1 MGTLLAE
8 AAELL
13 AATTNLNVTYTH
25 DHRENK
31 READGYLT
39 ITNGQKKYTWCVEI
53 KKRLTRQILAKL
65 TLVKTVFNDE
75 KVLIIAPYINEKVA
89 ELCREIQV
97 DYLDLAGNAHL
108 NFPPLYID
116 IRGRKPPLE
125 HQIQLT
131 RQLTGKAFQPK
142 GMKLVMM
149 LLLKPELVNQPMRV
163 LAEQAEIALGTV
175 KQVLDDL
182 KQLTFILDKG
192 KKGVVLNEQDL
203 LLTRWLDAYPR
214 NMEAKLEQTLYVP
227 QDVEQLR
234 NAPLDK
240 YGALWGGE
248 VAADAY
254 THYLKP
260 KTYQIYADA
269 EAHKTLLKKFR
280 LRRLHANETDV
291 NPIRI
296 VEPPV
301 AIEKVKGQ
309 LPGYATPLLVYAELL
324 NSNDPRNLETAKR
337 IYHDYLT

>member
-1 MGTLLAE
+1 MDTLLAE
-8 AAELL
+8 AAEML
-13 AATTNLNVTYTH
+13 AATTNLNVTYTY
-25 DHRENK
+25 DQEKIDRGI
-31 READGYLT
+31 DGHLT
-39 ITNGQKKYTWCVEI
+39 ITNRQQKYTWGVEL
-53 KKRLTRQILAKL
+53 KNRLTRQILTKL
-65 TLVKTVFNDE
+65 TTGITMLQDE
-75 KVLIIAPYINEKVA
+75 KALIIAPYINENIA
-89 ELCREIQV
+89 ELCREMQV

-108 NFPPLYID
+108 NNPPIYID
-116 IRGRKPPLE
+116 IRGRKPPPE

-175 KQVLDDL
+175 KQVSDDL
-182 KQLTFILDKG
+182 KQLTFIIDKG
-192 KKGVVLNEQDL
+192 KKGGVLNEQDL
-203 LLTRWLDAYPR
+203 LLTRWLDAYPH
-214 NMEAKLEQTLYVP
+214 NMEAKLKQTLYVA
-227 QDVEQLR
+227 QDLAEIR
-234 NAPLDK
+234 NAPLEP

-260 KTYQIYADA
+260 KTYQIYADT

-291 NPIRI
+291 TPIRV

-301 AIEKVKGQ
+301 AIEKIKGK

-324 NSNDPRNLETAKR
+324 NSDDPRNLETAKR
-337 IYHDYLT
+337 IYNDYLA